1 MEEGDIPCWCT
12 LICRKEEAKRNWPGA
27 CTARRKGVP
36 AAAQGRRTE
45 GNHSYGHR
53 RVSGVSGYGISY
65 GKTDLES
72 ALSPWLPWA
81 NCFTWFPPQDNTLTL
96 FQGVAASING
106 NSVKA
111 P

>member
-12 LICRKEEAKRNWPGA
+12 LICRKEEAKRNWPGT

-53 RVSGVSGYGISY
+53 RVSGVSGYGFSY

-72 ALSPWLPWA
+72 AL
-81 NCFTWFPPQDNTLTL
+81 CPPLGCPGQI
-96 FQGVAASING
+96 ASLG
-106 NSVKA
+106 FLHRTT